1 MNVFA
6 LINNPAEA
14 IPLTEDN
21 FYRRTNRKHP
31 YMQSVGGKMNS
42 YALCP
47 SCQNPVLLVNRTATE
62 TRSGS
67 FYAKHNKGDVP
78 EVADYK
84 EHKYLNC
91 PLANPARMDE
101 KKRRPPARQGQSDE
115 VKNALIEAF
124 DLVMNFIE
132 SDTGIKFQ
140 DSIIEDMLNDFAKN
154 RGYEYA
160 AITLYNLPYAFA
172 YMTEAKD
179 IFGCSV
185 DTAISDAIKNSS
197 KGFFIKQLGHSN
209 YIKRIEGGRSKIRLL
224 FYGHAESVKDGGSEA
239 IVMRIVEIPPGADA
253 DTAELI
259 YEKKIVLDGAKF
271 FNFYMKRKRR
281 VELARSKLQ

>member
-6 LINNPAEA
+6 LINSPAEA

-21 FYRRTNRKHP
+21 FYRRTNRKPP
-31 YMQSVGGKMNS
+31 YIQSMGGKMNS
-42 YALCP
+42 YAICP

-78 EVADYK
+78 GVADYQ

-115 VKNALIEAF
+115 IKSALIEAF

-132 SDTGIKFQ
+132 NDTGIKFQ
-140 DSIIEDMLNDFAKN
+140 DSIVEDMLDDFSKN

-160 AITLYNLPYAFA
+160 AINLYNLPYAFA
-172 YMTEAKD
+172 YMTESKD

-185 DTAISDAIKNSS
+185 STDIADAIGELST
-197 KGFFIKQLGHSN
+197 GFSIKQFGRSN
-209 YIKRIEGGRSKIRLL
+209 YIKRNEKSRSKIRLL
-224 FYGHAESVKDGGSEA
+224 FYGHAESVKDGGDEA
-239 IVMRIVEIPPGADA
+239 VVMRIVEIPPSADV
-253 DTAELI
+253 DTAKLL
-259 YEKKIVLDGAKF
+259 YEKNIILDGAKF
-271 FNFYMKRKRR
+271 FNYYMKRKRR
-281 VELARSKLQ
+281 VEMARSRLL

>member
-6 LINNPAEA
+6 LITNPTEA
-14 IPLTEDN
+14 IPLTEDI
-21 FYRRTNRKHP
+21 FYSRTNRKPP
-31 YMQSVGGKMNS
+31 YIQSFGGKMNS

-47 SCQNPVLLVNRTATE
+47 SCQNPVLMVNRTATD

-78 EVADYK
+78 GVAQYH

-124 DLVMNFIE
+124 DLVMSFIE
-132 SDTGIKFQ
+132 SDTGVKFQ
-140 DSIIEDMLNDFAKN
+140 DSIVEDMLDDFSKN
-154 RGYEYA
+154 RGYEYS
-160 AITLYNLPYAFA
+160 AINLYNLPYAFA
-172 YMTEAKD
+172 YMTESKD

-185 DTAISDAIKNSS
+185 SKEIADAIGKNS
-197 KGFFIKQLGHSN
+197 KGFSTKQFHSN
-209 YIKRIEGGRSKIRLL
+209 YYIKREEGSRSKIRLM
-224 FYGHAESVKDGGSEA
+224 FYGHAESVKDGGNEA
-239 IVMRIVEIPPGADA
+239 IIMRIVEIPPGADVDA
-253 DTAELI
+253 AEHL
-259 YEKKIVLDGAKF
+259 YQKKIVLDGAKF

-281 VELARSKLQ
+281 VDMARSKLR